1 VETTSGTTPM
11 MKAKEVIR
19 IGRTASYRFHP
30 PLTGFGS
37 TRLMAAHSES
47 VSSYRMIQVSP

>member
-1 VETTSGTTPM
+1 M

-19 IGRTASYRFHP
+19 IGRSRRRAASYRFKP

-37 TRLMAAHSES
+37 TRLMAAHS
-47 VSSYRMIQVSP
+47 